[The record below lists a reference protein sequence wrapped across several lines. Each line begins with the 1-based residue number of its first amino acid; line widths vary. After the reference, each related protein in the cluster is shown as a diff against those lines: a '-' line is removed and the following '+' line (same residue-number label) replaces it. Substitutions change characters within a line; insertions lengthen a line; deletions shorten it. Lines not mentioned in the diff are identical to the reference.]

1 MKYCLLLLTLFLASC
16 TSADPVLVARA
27 VEATLTAVV
36 TPTPIVVVVTLA
48 GGSPASIPTVTP
60 GVGVQQTLAAATE
73 TLAAA
78 SVTAPPPAS
87 ATPQPSATAR
97 PVGTPTFVGQSV
109 FTDDFTQPQLWPASD
124 DSTQRIAVADGRLT
138 ITLKRDDRFT
148 LVYNIKRLASDF
160 YAEITGSAATC
171 RFRDRYGLL
180 FRLQGSGDYYQ
191 FEVDCDGRYRL
202 SKVVRDALTP
212 LKDWTTSEAI
222 NRKDG
227 ATNALGVRAEGE
239 TVEVFANGQSL
250 FQTQDKTYAS
260 GGFGLYA
267 GSGLSA
273 TYTAVF
279 DDLQVWEL
287 KP

>member
-1 MKYCLLLLTLFLASC
+1 MKRVLPLLAFLLTAC
-16 TSADPVLVARA
+16 VSADPTLVARA

-36 TPTPIVVVVTLA
+36 TPTPIVVVVTVA

-60 GVGVQQTLAAATE
+60 NVGVQQTLAAATE

-78 SVTAPPPAS
+78 SVTAPPAS
-87 ATPQPSATAR
+87 ATAQ
-97 PVGTPTFVGQSV
+97 PVGALAFVGKPI

-124 DSTQRIAVADGRLT
+124 DSTHRIAVADGQLT

-148 LVYNIKRLASDF
+148 LVYNIKRLTSDF
-160 YAEITGSAATC
+160 YAAVTGSAAAC

-180 FRLQGSGDYYQ
+180 FRLKDSGNYYQ

-202 SKVVRDALTP
+202 SKVVNGALTP

-227 ATNALGVRAEGE
+227 ATNELSVRAEGE
-239 TVEVFANGQSL
+239 TVEVFANGQPL
-250 FQTQDKTYAS
+250 FQTQDKTYAG

-273 TYTAVF
+273 SYTAVF